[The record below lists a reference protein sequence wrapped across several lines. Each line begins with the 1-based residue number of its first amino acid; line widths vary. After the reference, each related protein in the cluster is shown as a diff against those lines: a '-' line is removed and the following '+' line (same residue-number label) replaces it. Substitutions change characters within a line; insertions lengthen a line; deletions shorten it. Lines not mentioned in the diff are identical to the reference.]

1 MPEVLSSH
9 TKVLFSAVETC
20 PKCPAVRTSEGESAV
35 AGKRGG
41 GRGGEGREGREGR
54 GGGGEEGEG
63 MRGEGR
69 GGEGRGERLT
79 VRVGISYR
87 VSNRIR
93 SSS

>member
-35 AGKRGG
+35 AGKREGE
-41 GRGGEGREGREGR
+41 GRGGEGREGKEGR
-54 GGGGEEGEG
+54 
-63 MRGEGR
+63 R
-69 GGEGRGERLT
+69 ERLT

-87 VSNRIR
+87 VSNSIR